1 MLNPMLQQLQ
11 SRNPFELIQQFNEF
25 KRSMS
30 ISQSYALGMVY
41 NNPLHRNA
49 LDQIGLAGAINC
61 MFRKYRG
68 LYRKYRHS
76 DTSYHS
82 WYL

>member
-30 ISQSYALGMVY
+30 GKDPQAMVEELLRTGKMS
-41 NNPLHRNA
+41 PEQFQQLKA
-49 LDQIGLAGAINC
+49 QAQTLMQFL
-61 MFRKYRG
+61 
-68 LYRKYRHS
+68 S
-76 DTSYHS
+76 
-82 WYL
+82 